1 MASVGQS
8 HELSYH
14 KVIDGVESKFG
25 ESKRDKKLK
34 NLDYSGSR
42 LVTRLALKVFDNSV
56 TTGRLNVISTQY
68 RCQFSDLGLGS
79 IAWVLSMR

>member
-1 MASVGQS
+1 MGQS
-8 HELSYH
+8 HKPSHH
-14 KVIDGVESKFG
+14 KLIDGVESKFG
-25 ESKRDKKLK
+25 ESRRDKKLK

-68 RCQFSDLGLGS
+68 RCQFSDLGLAS
-79 IAWVLSMR
+79 MAWGLSCVNQA